1 MRVVLDAAVCSWAV
15 ADTLA
20 STWWL
25 RLPDGSGRRVEPS
38 GCLLGRA
45 ADCDVVLVSEDAS
58 RRQALVYLGAEGPY
72 VVAMGR
78 APTLL
83 DGVNVDTSRPCASG
97 SKVDVPG
104 LSCTLVAEPLTERE
118 DEPSWVIERI
128 GGAFFGVGERPLT
141 IGGAADDG
149 LRIAGRPP
157 HALTFRVIGERLVV
171 EFGAE
176 GTVDGRTVASGA
188 VEGLRPGS
196 RVGVGDPADAD
207 HSIAL
212 RVIDGGR
219 AHDVTTQGTG
229 ARPVDMHVTA
239 ITLDFLPHGGRLR
252 LVSGGHER
260 SLYLADRRC
269 DLVALLLQPPAPLRP
284 GEFVPDDVL
293 LPRVWPGKP
302 ADRTAINVL
311 VHRLRRDL
319 VRAGI
324 DGVALVER
332 STGGGG
338 TRLVLAR
345 GATVEV
351 R

>member
-1 MRVVLDAAVCSWAV
+1 M
-15 ADTLA
+15 
-20 STWWL
+20 
-25 RLPDGSGRRVEPS
+25 
-38 GCLLGRA
+38 
-45 ADCDVVLVSEDAS
+45 LVSEDAS

-78 APTLL
+78 APTML
-83 DGVNVDTSRPCASG
+83 DGVTVETSRQCTNG
-97 SKVDVPG
+97 SKVEVPG
-104 LSCTLVAEPLTERE
+104 LSCTLVAEPVTERE
-118 DEPSWVIERI
+118 EEPSWVIERV

-171 EFGAE
+171 EFGAD
-176 GTVDGRTVASGA
+176 GTVDGRAVAAGA

-196 RVGVGDPADAD
+196 RVGVGDPADVD

-219 AHDVTTQGTG
+219 AHDVTTQGMG
-229 ARPVDMHVTA
+229 VRPVDVRVTA
-239 ITLDFLPHGGRLR
+239 IALEFLPHGGRLR
-252 LVSGGHER
+252 LVSAGRER

-269 DLVALLLQPPAPLRP
+269 DLVACLLQPPAPLQP
-284 GEFVPDDVL
+284 GEVVPDDVL

-345 GATVEV
+345 GAKVEV

>member
-1 MRVVLDAAVCSWAV
+1 V
-15 ADTLA
+15 ADATG

-45 ADCDVVLVSEDAS
+45 ADCDVVLLSEDAS

-83 DGVNVDTSRPCASG
+83 DGVTVETSRVCANG
-97 SKVDVPG
+97 SKVEVPG
-104 LSCTLVAEPLTERE
+104 LSCTLVAEPVAERDE
-118 DEPSWVIERI
+118 EPSWVIERV

-157 HALTFRVIGERLVV
+157 HALTFRVIAERLVV
-171 EFGAE
+171 EFGAD
-176 GTVDGRTVASGA
+176 GTVDGRNVVSGA

-196 RVGVGDPADAD
+196 RVGVGDPSDPD

-219 AHDVTTQGTG
+219 AHDVTTQGVG
-229 ARPVDMHVTA
+229 ARPIDIRITA
-239 ITLDFLPHGGRLR
+239 VSLDFLPHGGRLR
-252 LVSGGHER
+252 IVWGGRER

-269 DLVALLLQPPAPLRP
+269 DLVACLLQPPAPLQP

-338 TRLVLAR
+338 TRLVLGR
-345 GATVEV
+345 GAQVEV

>member
-1 MRVVLDAAVCSWAV
+1 MLAEVPDP
-15 ADTLA
+15 LA

-25 RLPDGSGRRVEPS
+25 QLPDGSRRRIEPS

-45 ADCDVVLVSEDAS
+45 ADCDVVLVSQDAS
-58 RRQALVYLGAEGPY
+58 RRQALVYLGAEGPH

-78 APTLL
+78 AATLL
-83 DGVNVDTSRPCASG
+83 DGTPVETSRPCVDG
-97 SKVDVPG
+97 SRVEVPG
-104 LSCTLVAEPLTERE
+104 LQCTLLAEPVSSRDE
-118 DEPSWVIERI
+118 EPSWVLERV

-141 IGGAADDG
+141 IGGGSDDG
-149 LRIAGRPP
+149 LRIAGLPA
-157 HALTFRVIGERLVV
+157 HALGFRVVSDRLVV
-171 EFGAE
+171 EFG
-176 GTVDGRTVASGA
+176 VDGTIDGRSVAAGA

-196 RVGVGDPADAD
+196 RIGAGDPADPT
-207 HSIAL
+207 HGIAL

-219 AHDVTTQGTG
+219 QHDATTRGVGGRTLEE
-229 ARPVDMHVTA
+229 HVTQVA
-239 ITLDFLPHGGRLR
+239 LEFLPHGGRLR
-252 LVSGGHER
+252 LTTAGRER

-269 DLVALLLQPPAPLRP
+269 DLVACLLQPPAPLNP

-324 DGVALVER
+324 DGCALVER
-332 STGGGG
+332 SAGGGA
-338 TRLVLAR
+338 TRFTLGR
-345 GATVEV
+345 GASVEV

>member
-1 MRVVLDAAVCSWAV
+1 M
-15 ADTLA
+15 ADPLA

-25 RLPDGSGRRVEPS
+25 RLPDGSRRRIEAS

-58 RRQALVYLGAEGPY
+58 RRQALVYLGAEGPH

-83 DGVNVDTSRPCASG
+83 DGAPVETSRPCSHGAR
-97 SKVDVPG
+97 VEVPG
-104 LSCTLVAEPLTERE
+104 LQCTLVAEPVAARDE
-118 DEPSWVIERI
+118 EPSWVIERV

-149 LRIAGRPP
+149 VRIAGLPA
-157 HALTFRVIGERLVV
+157 HALTFRVVDERLVV
-171 EFGAE
+171 ELGADA
-176 GTVDGRTVASGA
+176 TIDGRAVAAGA
-188 VEGLRPGS
+188 VEGLRAGS
-196 RVGVGDPADAD
+196 RLTAGDPAQ
-207 HSIAL
+207 SLAL

-219 AHDVTTQGTG
+219 QHEATTRGTG
-229 ARPVDMHVTA
+229 ARPTDEDVSAVA
-239 ITLDFLPHGGRLR
+239 LEFLPHGGRLR
-252 LVSGGHER
+252 VVSAGRER

-269 DLVALLLQPPAPLRP
+269 DLVACLLQPPAPLQP

-302 ADRTAINVL
+302 SDRTAINVL

-324 DGVALVER
+324 DGCALVER
-332 STGGGG
+332 STGGGA
-338 TRLVLAR
+338 TRFTLGR
-345 GATVEV
+345 GASVEV